1 MLAKNLFLSISLTV
15 ILLSA
20 FVSPVYAVTT
30 PTFPVCA
37 NPQGEIKVSYPDGVH
52 GVPGDTTTYTGKDTV
67 YVLSDATL
75 TQCLCTVNG
84 SGIQTNWWKVS
95 SLTRNEKNILINQ
108 GWILIPDGSAWG
120 LDAAPYLAQN
130 SSFACGATSTSSTN
144 PGGSG
149 GDGLSDGRSDGL
161 SSCPQC
167 TQAPSVLG
175 ASTQAVLGLASTGNI
190 VFILT
195 VISLGIVLLSG
206 GIISSFKKKQ

>member
-1 MLAKNLFLSISLTV
+1 MSRKNLFLHTLLIVL
-15 ILLSA
+15 LLSA
-20 FVSPVYAVTT
+20 FVKPAYAVTT
-30 PTFPVCA
+30 PTFPSCV
-37 NPQGEIKVSYPDGVH
+37 NPQGEVTVSYADGVH
-52 GVPGDTTTYTGKDTV
+52 GVPGDSTTYTGKDAV
-67 YVLSDATL
+67 YALDAATL

-95 SLTRNEKNILINQ
+95 SLTRDEKNILINQ

-120 LDAAPYLAQN
+120 LEAVPYLAQN
-130 SSFACGATSTSSTN
+130 SSFACAATTSTVV
-144 PGGSG
+144 PPAGH

-161 SSCPQC
+161 SSCPSC
-167 TQAPSVLG
+167 TAAPSVLG

-195 VISLGIVLLSG
+195 VVLLGIALLSG